1 MSSAKAVH
9 SGYGYLFG
17 GKLIEMKIL
26 VVDDE
31 NIVLE
36 SCRLVLQ
43 TEGYEV
49 ILVSSSDA
57 ALNIIEDID
66 PSLLLIDLKMPGR
79 DGMYLMGEVKKTRPD
94 IPILVMSGYATK
106 ETIDEVSLRGAAAFI
121 PKPFT
126 PDELL
131 ETIRQVRDRDESRV
145 K

>member
-1 MSSAKAVH
+1 MGVV
-9 SGYGYLFG
+9 
-17 GKLIEMKIL
+17 IEMKIL

-49 ILVSSSDA
+49 ILVSSSEA
-57 ALNIIEDID
+57 ALKVIEEID
-66 PSLLLIDLKMPGR
+66 PSLLLIDLKMPGH
-79 DGMYLMGEVKKTRPD
+79 DGMYLMGEVKQKRPD

-106 ETIDEVSLRGAAAFI
+106 ETIDEVSVRGAAAFI

-131 ETIRQVRDRDESRV
+131 ETIRQVHDKEKNHEKNESAGH
-145 K
+145 

>member
-1 MSSAKAVH
+1 MVDV
-9 SGYGYLFG
+9 
-17 GKLIEMKIL
+17 KIL

-36 SCRLVLQ
+36 SCRLVLE

-57 ALNIIEDID
+57 ALKILEKLD

-79 DGMYLMGEVKKTRPD
+79 DGMYLMGELKQKRPD
-94 IPILVMSGYATK
+94 IPVLVMSGYATK
-106 ETIDEVSLRGAAAFI
+106 ETIDEVSFRGAAAFI

-131 ETIRQVRDRDESRV
+131 ETIRRVCDKEGSYETKESAGY
-145 K
+145 

>member
-1 MSSAKAVH
+1 
-9 SGYGYLFG
+9 
-17 GKLIEMKIL
+17 MKIL

-49 ILVSSSDA
+49 ILVSSSEA
-57 ALNIIEDID
+57 ALKIIEEID
-66 PSLLLIDLKMPGR
+66 PSLLLIDLKMPGH
-79 DGMYLMGEVKKTRPD
+79 DGMYLMGEVKQKRPD

-106 ETIDEVSLRGAAAFI
+106 ETIDEVALRGAAAFI

-131 ETIRQVRDRDESRV
+131 ETIRQVRDKAESREE
-145 K
+145 KENTGH

>member
-1 MSSAKAVH
+1 
-9 SGYGYLFG
+9 
-17 GKLIEMKIL
+17 MKIL

-49 ILVSSSDA
+49 ILVSSSEA
-57 ALNIIEDID
+57 ALKIIEEIA
-66 PSLLLIDLKMPGR
+66 PSLLLIDLKMPGH
-79 DGMYLMGEVKKTRPD
+79 DGMYLMGEVKQKRPD

-106 ETIDEVSLRGAAAFI
+106 ETIDEVALRGAAAFI

-131 ETIRQVRDRDESRV
+131 ETIRQVRDKAESREE
-145 K
+145 KENTGH

>member
-1 MSSAKAVH
+1 
-9 SGYGYLFG
+9 
-17 GKLIEMKIL
+17 MKIL

-31 NIVLE
+31 CIVLE

-49 ILVSSSDA
+49 VLVSSSDA
-57 ALNIIEDID
+57 ALGIIEEIN
-66 PSLLLIDLKMPGR
+66 PALLLIDLKMPGH
-79 DGMYLMGEVKKTRPD
+79 DGMYLMGEVKENWPE

-106 ETIDEVSLRGAAAFI
+106 ETIDEVSMRGAAGFI

-131 ETIRQVRDRDESRV
+131 ETIRLVSDKEKNNGKKESAGH
-145 K
+145 

>member
-1 MSSAKAVH
+1 
-9 SGYGYLFG
+9 
-17 GKLIEMKIL
+17 MKIL

-49 ILVSSSDA
+49 ILVSSSEA
-57 ALNIIEDID
+57 ALKIIEEIE

-79 DGMYLMGEVKKTRPD
+79 DGMYLMGEVKQKRPD

-131 ETIRQVRDRDESRV
+131 ETIRQVHDKEKSHEKNESADH
-145 K
+145 

>member
-1 MSSAKAVH
+1 
-9 SGYGYLFG
+9 
-17 GKLIEMKIL
+17 MKIL

-31 NIVLE
+31 NIVRE

-49 ILVSSSDA
+49 VLVSSSDA
-57 ALNIIEDID
+57 ALGIIEELN
-66 PSLLLIDLKMPGR
+66 PALLLIDLKMPGR
-79 DGMYLMGEVKKTRPD
+79 DGMYLMGEVKEKWPE

-106 ETIDEVSLRGAAAFI
+106 ETIDEVSFWGAAGFI

-131 ETIRQVRDRDESRV
+131 ETIRLVSDKEKNNGKKESAGH
-145 K
+145 